1 MFDFLHQEVQGLVG
15 LVKCSGSVLSKYSYL
30 CFQQSRT
37 SLWTANNQ
45 GLKLSGCPL
54 DKELSGCKGLP
65 IWVVEFLVL
74 VAHWLDGMAIPMY
87 NSLSTGQ
94 RLSASHKAHRRH
106 WGQKWWGPTLVPFCP
121 FTVYDPRGLGLCS
134 DIGSQVTNLSLV
146 SVCHSQNRGM
156 TWVSST
162 SFIHRTPDPS
172 YLHDP
177 STPWCGFFAPSCR
190 RGRVARLCSSLP
202 VEGSILAT
210 NSCSLHW
217 LHKYTMEIP
226 SRCWPETPATL
237 EILTTLA

>member
-1 MFDFLHQEVQGLVG
+1 MG

-30 CFQQSRT
+30 CFQHSRT
-37 SLWTANNQ
+37 SLWTVNNQ
-45 GLKLSGCPL
+45 GIKLCGCPL

-121 FTVYDPRGLGLCS
+121 FTVCDPRGLGLCS

-162 SFIHRTPDPS
+162 SLSIGHLTHPTYMTHPRHGVVSLHPHAGEVVSPGCVLAYQSRVPS
-172 YLHDP
+172 LQP
-177 STPWCGFFAPSCR
+177 IPVLCTGCINTPWKPRHGA
-190 RGRVARLCSSLP
+190 GRKLQQ
-202 VEGSILAT
+202 
-210 NSCSLHW
+210 HW
-217 LHKYTMEIP
+217 RY
-226 SRCWPETPATL
+226 
-237 EILTTLA
+237 